1 MGLKAIKTDEIR
13 FYYFLSAKKKKA
25 EKLSFAHYAKI
36 YSIKKV
42 IFSFFSVLLLFFNQ
56 LLY

>member
-13 FYYFLSAKKKKA
+13 FYYFLSAKKKA